1 MESNQ
6 QKLFTFIKAI
16 SEFFSYFMKK
26 WWIFLIAVLFGGGL
40 GILYATIQ
48 KSTFRSKLTFAL
60 EDNNSGLNGALNLA
74 AQFGINIG
82 STGKDI
88 FAGDNIIAI
97 LTSRRIIEDV
107 LLTTDTV
114 NNKEV
119 TLAQRYLQIE
129 GLDEKIAKNKRL
141 GNINYPVGLNRR
153 NYSYHQ
159 DSILFEIY
167 NIISKSALT
176 VDKPDRKFN
185 LYKIEFKSS
194 NEKYSKIFI
203 ERLVNSAIGFYTE
216 LKTKRSKQ
224 TIAILEEQI
233 SRIKGGT
240 INAITSKANVQDQN
254 LNPAFENQSAKIQK
268 IQIDIS
274 AYGGAYAE
282 VYKNLEIAKYQYL
295 QEIPLLQIVDEPKYP
310 MENLKK
316 GRKSQ
321 ALLFGFIFFL
331 LTFMI
336 LYILKIRK
344 LYVSYLQEEID
355 I

>member
-1 MESNQ
+1 MDNNQ
-6 QKLFTFIKAI
+6 EKLFTFIQSIAT
-16 SEFFSYFMKK
+16 FFSYFLKR
-26 WWIFLIAVLFGGGL
+26 WWIFVITVGIGGGL
-40 GILYATIQ
+40 GILYSTTQ
-48 KSTFRSKLTFAL
+48 KSVYKSKLTFAL

-82 STGKDI
+82 ATGKDI

-114 NNKEV
+114 NNNEI
-119 TLAQRYLQIE
+119 TLAQWFLQIE
-129 GLDEKIAKNKRL
+129 NLDEKIAKYKRL
-141 GNINYPVGLNRR
+141 GNINFPVGLKRQ

-159 DSILFEIY
+159 DSILYEMY
-167 NIISKSALT
+167 NIISKTALT

-194 NEKYSKIFI
+194 NEKYSKLFI
-203 ERLVNSAIGFYTE
+203 ERLINSAIGFYTE

-240 INAITSKANVQDQN
+240 IDAISSKANVQDQN

-282 VYKNLEIAKYQYL
+282 VYKNLEVAKYQYL

-321 ALLFGFIFFL
+321 ALLFGFIFFI
-331 LTFMI
+331 LTFMTM
-336 LYILKIRK
+336 YILKIRK
-344 LYVSYLQEEID
+344 LYVSHLRGE
-355 I
+355 